1 MEDALEKFMMPI
13 ATVLAVALAVL
24 LFMYL
29 PVQLYTWLSQ
39 AIPSIAENYFCAACL
54 RA

>member
-29 PVQLYTWLSQ
+29 RVAALYLAFPGHPVHCRKLLF
-39 AIPSIAENYFCAACL
+39 A
-54 RA
+54 RRV